1 MNAMFKKGLL
11 ASVLAVTASSAM
23 AASSIDIRVTGKI
36 VPASCTPT
44 FTSGGGV
51 ADFGTIKVASLNDT
65 TMTALPD
72 VKTIPITIT
81 CEEATRI
88 GVTFNDAHADS
99 APTAILPIAYSDTD
113 FALSVKA
120 TSGLGMYNGQ
130 KIGAY
135 SMGIKND
142 VGTVT
147 NDKGENLYPIFTTDA
162 SAISGWGYK
171 SGSHYLQIAT
181 DKSETYSFTN
191 VFGGNAPVAQKQVN
205 FIVGIMAQINP
216 TNDLHITD
224 EATLDGLT
232 NVELVY
238 L

>member
-44 FTSGGGV
+44 FTTGGGI
-51 ADFGTIKVASLNDT
+51 ADFGTIKVSSLNST
-65 TMTALPD
+65 TSTALPD
-72 VKTIPITIT
+72 VKSIPITIT

-99 APTAILPIAYSDTD
+99 APTATLPINYSDTD
-113 FALSVKA
+113 FATEVQY
-120 TSGLGMYNGQ
+120 TSGLGMYNGK

-135 SMGIKND
+135 SMGIKDD

-147 NDKGENLYPIFTTDA
+147 NDKGENLYTIFTTDA
-162 SAISGWGYK
+162 SGRTGWGYRA
-171 SGSHYLQIAT
+171 GSHYLRIVT

-191 VFGGNAPVAQKQVN
+191 VSGGTSPVAQKQVN
-205 FIVGIMAQINP
+205 FTVGIMAQINP
-216 TNDLHITD
+216 TNDLHVTD

>member
-44 FTSGGGV
+44 FTSGGGI
-51 ADFGTIKVASLNDT
+51 ADFGTIKVAALNDT

-99 APTAILPIAYSDTD
+99 APTASLPIAYSDTD
-113 FALSVKA
+113 FALQVA
-120 TSGLGMYNGQ
+120 NTSGLGMYNGA

-135 SMGIKND
+135 SMGIQRDAGTATND
-142 VGTVT
+142 VG
-147 NDKGENLYPIFTTDA
+147 DNLYPIYNANA
-162 SAISGWGYK
+162 SATSGWGPK
-171 SGSHYLQIAT
+171 GGTHYLQIAT

-191 VFGGNAPVAQKQVN
+191 VSGGDAPVAQKQVN

>member
-44 FTSGGGV
+44 FTSGGGI
-51 ADFGTIKVASLNDT
+51 ADFATIKVASLNST

-72 VKTIPITIT
+72 LKTIPITIT

-99 APTAILPIAYSDTD
+99 APTETLPIAYSDTD
-113 FALSVKA
+113 FAGQVKY
-120 TSGLGMYNGQ
+120 TSGLGMYNDK

-135 SMGIKND
+135 SMGIQKD

-147 NDKGENLYPIFTTDA
+147 NDTGENLYPIFTTDA
-162 SAISGWGYK
+162 SAGWGVK
-171 SGSHYLQIAT
+171 AGNHYLQVVT

-191 VFGGNAPVAQKQVN
+191 VSGGTSPVAQKQVN

-216 TNDLHITD
+216 TNDLHVTD

>member
-1 MNAMFKKGLL
+1 MNVMFKKGLL

-23 AASSIDIRVTGKI
+23 AASSIDIQVTGKI

-44 FTSGGGV
+44 FTSGGGI
-51 ADFGTIKVASLNDT
+51 ADFGTIKAAALNDT

-72 VKTIPITIT
+72 LKTITITIT

-99 APTAILPIAYSDTD
+99 APTETLPIAYSDTD
-113 FALSVKA
+113 FALQVKY
-120 TSGLGMYNGQ
+120 TSGLGMYNDK
-130 KIGAY
+130 KIGTY
-135 SMGIKND
+135 SMGIQKD

-147 NDKGENLYPIFTTDA
+147 NDTGENLYPIYTSDA
-162 SAISGWGYK
+162 SAISGWGVK
-171 SGSHYLQIAT
+171 AGSHYLQVVT

-191 VFGGNAPVAQKQVN
+191 VSNGTSPVAQKQVN
-205 FIVGIMAQINP
+205 FIVGIMAMINP
-216 TNDLHITD
+216 TNDLNITD